1 MLMSPF
7 HRPNRRAVLKTG
19 AALAGAG
26 AANLALW
33 AQAWAQSAPWK
44 PETGASLT
52 LLRWKRFVQ
61 AEEDAFMALVASFTK
76 ATGVQIK
83 VVNESLAD
91 VQPKA
96 SVAANTNQ
104 GPDLFWGLY
113 SLPHL
118 FPSKCV
124 EVTDVAN
131 YLGKKY
137 GGWVPTAV
145 TYGQNKGKW
154 ICIPVAYN
162 GNVINYRISA
172 LKKAGFSE
180 VPKDTAGFLKMMAA
194 LKAQGTPGGMALG
207 RAAVGDG
214 NAWVHWAFWSQGGNL
229 VDKSDKVIVNS
240 PQTVKALEYCKALS
254 DTFIPGTASWDDSF
268 NNKAFLAGA
277 ISLTNNGV
285 SIYAA
290 AKAAA
295 KDAAA
300 RAAAAKEAA
309 SKAASAKEGPEKDA
323 ANKDAAAK
331 DAAAKE
337 AVKAGEIAD
346 DMSHSLWPVGP
357 VGRPTEFHIAYPML
371 AMKYTKFPNAC
382 KAFMAFT
389 LEAANYD
396 KWLEAAV
403 AYLTHPLVS
412 YDANPVWKTD
422 PKLSML
428 KDASRR
434 TMTAGG
440 LGSVG
445 EKAAGALADSVII
458 DMVASVCTGQAS
470 IPDAIK
476 VAERQAKRIYR

>member
-1 MLMSPF
+1 MF
-7 HRPNRRAVLKTG
+7 HSQPTRRTVLQTG

-26 AANLALW
+26 VANLALW
-33 AQAWAQSAPWK
+33 SQAWAQANTWK
-44 PETGASLT
+44 PEAGAALQ

-61 AEEDAFMALVASFTK
+61 AEEDAFMALVANFTK
-76 ATGVQIK
+76 ATGVEVK

-118 FPSKCV
+118 FPTKCID
-124 EVTDVAN
+124 VTDVAD

-145 TYGQNKGKW
+145 TYGKSGGKW
-154 ICIPVAYN
+154 IAIPVAYN

-172 LKKAGFSE
+172 IEKAGFKE
-180 VPKDTAGFLKMMAA
+180 IPKDTAGFLELMKA
-194 LKAQGTPGGMALG
+194 LKAKGTPGGMALG

-214 NAWVHWAFWSQGGNL
+214 AAWVHWAVWSQGANL
-229 VDKSDKVIVNS
+229 VDKDDNVIINS
-240 PQTVKALEYCKALS
+240 PETVKALEYCKALS
-254 DTFIPGTASWDDSF
+254 DTFVPGTASWDDSF
-268 NNKAFLAGA
+268 NNKAFAE
-277 ISLTNNGV
+277 SQVFLTNNGV

-295 KDAAA
+295 AKGDAK
-300 RAAAAKEAA
+300 AKE
-309 SKAASAKEGPEKDA
+309 
-323 ANKDAAAK
+323 
-331 DAAAKE
+331 
-337 AVKAGEIAD
+337 VMD
-346 DMSHSLWPVGP
+346 DMSHSLWPIGP
-357 VGRPTEFHIAYPML
+357 AGKPTEFHIAYPLM
-371 AMKYTKFPNAC
+371 AMQYTKFPNAC
-382 KAFMAFT
+382 KAFMAFV
-389 LEAANYD
+389 LEAENYN
-396 KWLEAAV
+396 KWLAEAV
-403 AYLTHPLVS
+403 AYLTHPLNA
-412 YDANPVWKTD
+412 YDANPVWSAD

-434 TMTAGG
+434 TLTAGG

-445 EKAAGALADSVII
+445 QKAAAALADSVLM

-470 IPDAIK
+470 VKDAIA

>member
-7 HRPNRRAVLKTG
+7 NRPNRRTVLKTG
-19 AALAGAG
+19 AAVVGAG
-26 AANLALW
+26 SANLALW
-33 AQAWAQSAPWK
+33 AQAWAQTAPWK
-44 PETGASLT
+44 PEAGASLT

-76 ATGVQIK
+76 STGVEVK

-118 FPSKCV
+118 FPAKCID
-124 EVTDVAN
+124 VTDVAD

-145 TYGQNKGKW
+145 AYGKSGGKW

-172 LKKAGFSE
+172 VKKAGFNE
-180 VPKDTAGFLKMMAA
+180 IPQDTPGFLKLMGS

-229 VDKSDKVIVNS
+229 VDKNDKVIVNS
-240 PQTVKALEYCKALS
+240 PETVKALDFCKALS
-254 DTFIPGTASWDDSF
+254 STFIPGTASWDDSF
-268 NNKAFLAGA
+268 NNKAFLAGE

-295 KDAAA
+295 AKGDAKM
-300 RAAAAKEAA
+300 KE
-309 SKAASAKEGPEKDA
+309 
-323 ANKDAAAK
+323 
-331 DAAAKE
+331 
-337 AVKAGEIAD
+337 IMD
-346 DMSHSLWPVGP
+346 DMSHSLWPIGP

-403 AYLTHPLVS
+403 AYLTHPLNA

-445 EKAAGALADSVII
+445 EKAAGALADSVIL